1 VTVPEREDVVASDPV
16 PIGSLGGRVERWAR
30 LDRARRCPVPPPGAL
45 VTASVAALVGSLLVD
60 AALVGLW
67 TGLVPATNGYVHFRP
82 ADYATLTAVGVLV
95 ACGAWPV
102 TCRISTEPRR
112 LFLRLAVTVTA
123 VLWIPDIVLIV
134 RHQPVRDVAALMVLH
149 VAVAAVTY
157 NALVRLAPP
166 PAVPVGDAPAADP
179 GADPLT
185 GADADVAFLGSR
197 ATLLAVAVGVT
208 FALGVGALAAVPTG
222 RPTGWW
228 PEQGRFVYL
237 AHAGL
242 GLPLALGAAWY
253 LVRARDSTRLIRMS
267 ARIGAAGVAVA
278 GAGGLLAVVH
288 PLRLVGV
295 ALMLV
300 GPLVAAFGYL
310 VPTFDRLT
318 EEPPGEG

>member
-1 VTVPEREDVVASDPV
+1 MTGPDRDRAPASGPTPV
-16 PIGSLGGRVERWAR
+16 GPLGQRVEHWAR
-30 LDRARRCPVPPPGAL
+30 LDPARRQPLPRPVAM
-45 VTASVAALVGSLLVD
+45 VTASVVALAGSLLVD

-67 TGLVPATNGYVHFRP
+67 TGLVPATKGYAHFRW
-82 ADYATLTAVGVLV
+82 ADYTTLTVIGVLV

-112 LFLRLAVTVTA
+112 LFLRLAVMVTA
-123 VLWIPDIVLIV
+123 VLWVPDVVLMV
-134 RHQPVRDVAALMVLH
+134 RHQPVRDVVVLMILH

-166 PAVPVGDAPAADP
+166 STAARGAAPIGRMVD
-179 GADPLT
+179 
-185 GADADVAFLGSR
+185 ADADAAFLGSR

-208 FALGVGALAAVPTG
+208 FALGVAALVVVPTG

-228 PEQGRFVYL
+228 PEQGRIVYL

-242 GLPLALGAAWY
+242 GLPLGLGAAWY
-253 LVRARDSTRLIRMS
+253 LVRARDSTRLVRLS
-267 ARIGAAGVAVA
+267 ARVGAAGVAVA
-278 GAGGLLAVVH
+278 GAGGLLAVAH
-288 PLRLVGV
+288 PLRLAGA

-300 GPLVAAFGYL
+300 GPLVGAFGYL

-318 EEPPGEG
+318 EAPRPEG

>member
-1 VTVPEREDVVASDPV
+1 M
-16 PIGSLGGRVERWAR
+16 
-30 LDRARRCPVPPPGAL
+30 
-45 VTASVAALVGSLLVD
+45 VTASAVALAGSLLVD

-67 TGLVPATNGYVHFRP
+67 TGLVPATRGYAHFRW
-82 ADYATLTAVGVLV
+82 ADYATLTAIGVVV
-95 ACGAWPV
+95 ACAAWPV

-112 LFLRLAVTVTA
+112 LFLRLAVLATA
-123 VLWIPDIVLIV
+123 VLWIPDIVLMV
-134 RHQPVRDVAALMVLH
+134 RHQPGRDVVVLMVLH

-166 PAVPVGDAPAADP
+166 STVARGAARAEPVAA
-179 GADPLT
+179 AE
-185 GADADVAFLGSR
+185 ADAALLGSR

-208 FALGVGALAAVPTG
+208 FTLGVAALVVVPTG

-228 PEQGRFVYL
+228 PEQGRIVYL

-242 GLPLALGAAWY
+242 GLPLGLGAAWY
-253 LVRARDSTRLIRMS
+253 LVRARDATRLLRLS
-267 ARIGAAGVAVA
+267 ARLGAAGVAVA
-278 GAGGLLAVVH
+278 GVGGLLAVAH
-288 PLRLVGV
+288 PLRLAGA

-318 EEPPGEG
+318 EAPPTKG